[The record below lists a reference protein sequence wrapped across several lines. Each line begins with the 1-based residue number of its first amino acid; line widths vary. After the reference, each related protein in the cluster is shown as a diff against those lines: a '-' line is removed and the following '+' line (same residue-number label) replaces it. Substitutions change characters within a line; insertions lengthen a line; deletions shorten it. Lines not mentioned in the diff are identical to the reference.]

1 MHGWGYSMRILMT
14 WMVLAGLAMSSYAAE
29 QMIDPTQ
36 PPAAVMPYLPEA
48 QAESALA
55 WQVTAIQDN
64 GKSGFAVV
72 NEQLVQ
78 LGEVYQGFKLISVK
92 HQQAVFINKNGEKKT
107 LGLGLTNFVVQAQP
121 PAHVKKT
128 KQAKTIKK

>member
-1 MHGWGYSMRILMT
+1 MHGWGYSMRIFMT
-14 WMVLAGLAMSSYAAE
+14 WIILAILAQSHAAE

-36 PPAAVMPYLPEA
+36 PPAAVLPYLPDV
-48 QAESALA
+48 QAESAKA

-72 NEQLVQ
+72 NGQLVQ
-78 LGEVYQGFKLISVK
+78 LGEAYQGFRLISVK
-92 HQQAVFINKNGEKKT
+92 HQQATLINKNGEKKV
-107 LGLGLTNFVVQAQP
+107 LGLGLTSFVVPAQP
-121 PAHVKKT
+121 PAQVKKT